1 MILYLFLVETHTMS
15 ISWYSIQLS
24 LPSSGDLVIF
34 NGFFSVDDSTHIV
47 QTFFD
52 STNPTVD
59 IRSTGGNGEP
69 TYLYYPGWLCFDSGG
84 CNITSFPYL
93 YGATTGDYNLYG
105 NTGSSTGN
113 NVDEIGNVT
122 YLFTPISGPL
132 VCFKEGTTI
141 LTDKGYR
148 SIETLR
154 KGDLIKTVHHG
165 YKPIDI
171 IGYRPIHH
179 TPSEERIKDQ
189 LYVCLKEQYPDITD
203 ELIITGCHAILVSDF
218 KEGEREQTQQILGD
232 IYITDNHYRL
242 PACVDR
248 RALVYENEG
257 THLIY
262 HLALEND
269 DYYMNYGIYAN
280 GLLVETT
287 SKRYLKELSNM
298 ILLE

>member
-1 MILYLFLVETHTMS
+1 MS

-24 LPSSGDLVIF
+24 LPSMGDLVIF

-59 IRSTGGNGEP
+59 IRSTGGNGGP
-69 TYLYYPGWLCFDSGG
+69 TYLYYTGWLCFDGGG
-84 CNITSFPYL
+84 CNVTSFPYL
-93 YGATTGDYNLYG
+93 YGAITGDYNMYG
-105 NTGSSTGN
+105 NTVSSTGN
-113 NVDEIGNVT
+113 HVDDIGDVT

-132 VCFKEGTTI
+132 VCFKEGTEI
-141 LTDKGYR
+141 LTNTGYR
-148 SIETLR
+148 AIETLR
-154 KGDLIKTVHHG
+154 KGDLVKTLAHG

-179 TPSEERIKDQ
+179 IPSKDRIKDQ
-189 LYVCLKEQYPDITD
+189 LYVCRSEQYPDVTND
-203 ELIITGCHAILVSDF
+203 LVITGCHAILVSDF
-218 KEGEREQTQQILGD
+218 KEEEREKTKEILGN
-232 IYITDNHYRL
+232 IYVTDNHYRL
-242 PACVDR
+242 PACVDS
-248 RALVYENEG
+248 RAHVYEKEG
-257 THLIY
+257 AYIIY

>member
-1 MILYLFLVETHTMS
+1 MS

-24 LPSSGDLVIF
+24 LPSSEVIF

-59 IRSTGGNGEP
+59 IRSTGNNGGP
-69 TYLYYPGWLCFDSGG
+69 TYLYYPGWLCFDGGG

-93 YGATTGDYNLYG
+93 YGATPGDYNLYG
-105 NTGSSTGN
+105 STSSSIGSVNGALN
-113 NVDEIGNVT
+113 NVT
-122 YLFTPISGPL
+122 YLFAPISGPL
-132 VCFKEGTTI
+132 VCFQEGTEI
-141 LTDKGYR
+141 LTNTGYR
-148 SIETLR
+148 AIETLR
-154 KGDLIKTVHHG
+154 KGDLVKTVKHG
-165 YKPIDI
+165 YKSIDR

-179 TPSEERIKDQ
+179 IPSAKRIKDQ
-189 LYVCLKEQYPDITD
+189 LYVCRSEQYPDITK
-203 ELIITGCHAILVSDF
+203 ELILTGCHSILVSNF
-218 KEGEREQTQQILGD
+218 KEGERDKTRAVLGK
-232 IYITDNHYRL
+232 IYVTDNHYRL
-242 PACVDR
+242 PACVDS
-248 RALVYENEG
+248 RASVYEKEG
-257 THLIY
+257 SYRIY

-298 ILLE
+298 MVLLES